1 MKSIDNDKLH
11 IMIRKFVG
19 YGEPIEE
26 DGEGSNKP
34 DWPFFSGLA
43 QQRSIDDWQ
52 MKEAAER
59 FHKYRNT
66 QLPRILK
73 EAGLTEMAEDIGY
86 YLESMKAQGEEG
98 IKVKKE
104 QESALSQVFRA
115 AYRNEDTTD
124 VVALAIEVGVTQ
136 AQIDKKI
143 EAAEKSFQEAEIRRL
158 KAITVDVVEVEDVW
172 TNRWGK
178 TIKTPRI
185 GLVYS
190 FNRDLNN
197 ALKGALPFPAI
208 KFDGAKKMWTLK
220 NDGASLATALKI
232 VQEQGMVASDNFL
245 ALINNTT
252 QDEEDKPPEDKS
264 VTAYLEKGS
273 TVVLKW
279 PFLADPEQRNAL
291 LYQIKNTDGR
301 KFRPDDKTWAISIA
315 QVGDLTDR
323 LTTFIN
329 QEQTGEGKDTAQQ
342 IIDAMNAIPEVETY
356 MESRAK
362 RIAISGASE
371 LSEDDVLTD
380 IRERLAG
387 VLPDGLDLYPF
398 QYVGVRFAE
407 LAGGRA
413 LIGDDMGLGKTVTAI
428 AYSILHGEQWPVLVV
443 CPANVRYN
451 WVKEF
456 EKWIPDVKIEA
467 IKTGKQILT
476 KDLDVAVITY
486 GLMNKKMEELKEY
499 GFNIVIT
506 DESHYLKNKKT
517 QRTKATL
524 EVAEQSEAILCLSG
538 TAITNRPMEFFTTL
552 NLLRPA
558 EFSNGFVFGKKY
570 CAGVE
575 QYIGRGRYAWNFDG
589 ASNTEELHNRVRD
602 FCIRR
607 LKKEVLDELPD
618 KIRTIHSVEPT
629 PADRRRYQDVHDS
642 WMVEYSEHQSRGSTP
657 KGFVLNMLTD
667 LRHECG
673 KLKINATVEWMQE
686 YWTQNPKSPLV
697 VFVHHRDVM
706 SGLLNALKVAKKKG
720 DIPKNINGATISG
733 DTSADKRGEIVE
745 QFQNGSLKLIIASTI
760 AAKEGLTLT
769 AADTVV
775 FVERE
780 WVPGWEEQAEDRVN
794 RIGQESDTV
803 WATYISVKGTIDEK
817 FDAVIEAKR
826 RVVKAVLDGGDMGE
840 REGIAKALIKSM
852 VEAGDL
858 PESFLE

>member
-1 MKSIDNDKLH
+1 MNTVDNEKLH

-19 YGEPIEE
+19 YGAPFEE

-73 EAGLTEMAEDIGY
+73 EVGLTDIAEDVGY
-86 YLESMKAQGEEG
+86 YLETMKEQGEEAL
-98 IKVKKE
+98 KVKKS
-104 QESALSQVFRA
+104 QENALSQVYRA
-115 AYRNEDTTD
+115 VYSKEDVTD
-124 VVALAIEVGVTQ
+124 AVALAIEVGITQ

-143 EAAEKSFQEAEIRRL
+143 EAAQESLEAQAKREL
-158 KAITVDVVEVEDVW
+158 KQITVDAIEVEDVW

-190 FNRDLNN
+190 FNRDLND
-197 ALKGALPFPAI
+197 ALKNALPFPAI

-220 NDGASLATALKI
+220 NDGASLATALKVI
-232 VQEQGMVASDNFL
+232 QEQGMVGSDAFL
-245 ALINNTT
+245 ALINTT
-252 QDEEDKPPEDKS
+252 EQEASDKPPEDKS

-273 TVVLKW
+273 TVILKW

-291 LYQIKNTDGR
+291 MGHIKNTDGR

-323 LTTFIN
+323 LTAFIK
-329 QEQTGEGKDTAQQ
+329 QQDGEAKDIAQQ
-342 IIDAMNAIPEVETY
+342 IVDAMNAIPEVETY
-356 MESRAK
+356 MESRAQ

-371 LSEDDVLTD
+371 LDEGDVLTD
-380 IRERLAG
+380 IRERLEG

-413 LIGDDMGLGKTVTAI
+413 LIGDDMGLGKTITAI
-428 AYSILHGEQWPVLVV
+428 AYSILHAEQWPVLVV

-467 IKTGKQILT
+467 IKTGKQVLT
-476 KDLDVAVITY
+476 QGLDVAVITY

-570 CAGVE
+570 CAGTE

-589 ASNTEELHNRVRD
+589 ASNTEELHSRVRD

-607 LKKEVLDELPD
+607 LKKEVLEELPD
-618 KIRTIHSVEPT
+618 KVRSIHSVEPT

-642 WMVEYSEHQSRGSTP
+642 WMIEYMEHQSRGSTP
-657 KGFVLNMLTD
+657 PGFVLNMLTD
-667 LRHECG
+667 LRHQCG
-673 KLKINATVEWMQE
+673 LLKVNATLEWMKE
-686 YWTQNPKSPLV
+686 YWTQNPDSPLV

-706 SGLLNALKVAKKKG
+706 ASLLEVLKAAKDKG
-720 DIPKNINGATISG
+720 DIPKNIKGATISG
-733 DTSADKRGEIVE
+733 DTSADNRGRIVE
-745 QFQNGSLKLIIASTI
+745 RFQNGELKLIIASTI

-826 RVVKAVLDGGDMGE
+826 KIVKAVLDGGDMGE

-852 VEAGDL
+852 VDAGDL
-858 PESFLE
+858 PESFLD